1 VAPQHEI
8 RLAWETFLLKGQA
21 PQGISQS
28 IASSWERSRKLGVAV
43 ERGEAPLAG
52 EPEVFRRRGHNAMLL
67 TAARPALQRSS
78 LLLAEASS
86 MMILSDPSGF
96 IIETPGD
103 PRIVDQG
110 RRNQLEIGGKWEG
123 GAIGT
128 NAIGTAL
135 AEARAVRIL
144 GAEHFCEDVQR
155 WACSNAGALSAGRGA
170 AWGGRHLR
178 TGADF

>member
-8 RLAWETFLLKGQA
+8 RLAWEAFLLKGQA

-52 EPEVFRRRGHNAMLL
+52 EPEVFRRRGQNAMLL

-96 IIETPGD
+96 IIEVAPFQWT
-103 PRIVDQG
+103 VC
-110 RRNQLEIGGKWEG
+110 QL
-123 GAIGT
+123 
-128 NAIGTAL
+128 
-135 AEARAVRIL
+135 AVYVL
-144 GAEHFCEDVQR
+144 VMA
-155 WACSNAGALSAGRGA
+155 ACMSAS
-170 AWGGRHLR
+170 
-178 TGADF
+178 